1 MYLNFNHKIVI
12 LSILVFISSNC
23 APVTSDM
30 QSAKLLGRGGLDI
43 TLNRGNLDYK
53 GTFESE
59 IDSEENE
66 EFNSV
71 QENYGVL
78 VGFGLTDKIDLRARI
93 ENIDINNNIAE
104 GRDFR
109 LISFGTKYSI
119 LKDRLSLY
127 VPFST
132 YNTGDENEGDDL
144 NLIEPTI
151 LFTKTIQNNFEI
163 NPSAKIIIPIDEMAE
178 NEDTGMAFNLGFGFY
193 PKGSIKKFELSKAIL
208 RAEYGLYIPSLD
220 AESYY
225 SHTTLGVTFKIK

>member
-1 MYLNFNHKIVI
+1 MIIICDKTICYFHGKIWFYFSNKEEFRVYLNFNHKIVI

-43 TLNRGNLDYK
+43 TFNRGNLDYK

-132 YNTGDENEGDDL
+132 YNTGDENEGTHLDRDG
-144 NLIEPTI
+144 
-151 LFTKTIQNNFEI
+151 
-163 NPSAKIIIPIDEMAE
+163 
-178 NEDTGMAFNLGFGFY
+178 TGVDSTNR
-193 PKGSIKKFELSKAIL
+193 GSEAVD
-208 RAEYGLYIPSLD
+208 RGGRGGNRDHRGRGGHRGRGAHRRRE
-220 AESYY
+220 
-225 SHTTLGVTFKIK
+225 